1 MKAVITVI
9 GKDQVGIIASVS
21 TKCAEYGANIT
32 EITQSVLDKY
42 FAMIMIAD
50 IDNLTADFSAFTDA
64 LSILGKESGLEIRCM
79 HEDIFDA
86 MHKI

>member
-21 TKCAEYGANIT
+21 AKCAEFGANIT
-32 EITQSVLDKY
+32 DITQSVLGEY
-42 FAMIMIAD
+42 FAMIMIAE
-50 IDNLTADFSAFTDA
+50 IGGLASDFAAFSDA
-64 LSILGKESGLEIRCM
+64 LALLGKDKGLDIRCM
-79 HEDIFDA
+79 HQDIFDA

>member
-9 GKDQVGIIASVS
+9 GKDQVGIIAKVS
-21 TKCAEYGANIT
+21 TECANHGANIT

-50 IDNLTADFSAFTDA
+50 ISALEGDFVKFSDSLSA
-64 LSILGKESGLEIRCM
+64 LGKKSGLEIRCM

>member
-21 TKCAEYGANIT
+21 ANCAEYGGNIT
-32 EITQSVLDKY
+32 DITQSVLDEY
-42 FAMIMIAD
+42 FAMIMIAE
-50 IDNLTADFSAFTDA
+50 IGGLASDFAAFTDA
-64 LSILGKESGLEIRCM
+64 LAALGKESGLEIRCM
-79 HEDIFDA
+79 HEDIFNT

>member
-42 FAMIMIAD
+42 FAMIMIAE
-50 IDNLTADFSAFTDA
+50 IDSLKIPFSEFVDA
-64 LSILGKESGLEIRCM
+64 LEKIGNDNSLYIHAM
-79 HEDIFDA
+79 HEDIFNA

>member
-9 GKDQVGIIASVS
+9 GKDQVGIIAKVS
-21 TKCAEYGANIT
+21 AMCAEYGANIT

-50 IDNLTADFSAFTDA
+50 ISALESDFAKFTDA
-64 LSILGKESGLEIRCM
+64 LAALGNDCGLDIRCM
-79 HEDIFDA
+79 HEDIFNT

>member
-9 GKDQVGIIASVS
+9 GKDQVGIIAKVS
-21 TKCAEYGANIT
+21 AKCAEYGANIT

-50 IDNLTADFSAFTDA
+50 ISALESDFAKFTDA
-64 LSILGKESGLEIRCM
+64 LSVLGNESGLDIRCM
-79 HEDIFDA
+79 HEDLFNT

>member
-32 EITQSVLDKY
+32 EITQSVLDQY

-50 IDNLTADFSAFTDA
+50 IDGLKADFAAFSDA
-64 LSILGKESGLEIRCM
+64 LSELGKNTGLEIRCM

>member
-9 GKDQVGIIASVS
+9 GKDQVGIIAKVS
-21 TKCAEYGANIT
+21 AKCAEYGANIT

-50 IDNLTADFSAFTDA
+50 ISSIEGDFVKFSDA
-64 LSILGKESGLEIRCM
+64 LNELGKESGLEIRCM